1 MRIQTQFLWIN
12 LIGGIAVLG
21 GYIIA
26 LIYHPE
32 TRTDLWGDVP
42 INWRPWIVTSMFFA
56 GFGYCYA
63 IYYMVYNDG
72 LSLQFFWGRV
82 DAAKMIILL
91 ILFLSSASLWIHTTF
106 SYIDSPTYLKWAFV
120 QAELWI
126 TAFSILLMTIGL
138 ATASGVE
145 QPLKHNISILGLSLI
160 SFHCLVLDAMLW
172 INKFPRSDL

>member
-1 MRIQTQFLWIN
+1 MRIQSQFLWIN

-32 TRTDLWGDVP
+32 TRNYLWGGVP
-42 INWRPWIVTSMFFA
+42 INWRPWIV
-56 GFGYCYA
+56 CYA
-63 IYYMVYNDG
+63 IHYMVFSDG

-82 DAAKMIILL
+82 DATKMIILL
-91 ILFLSSASLWIHTTF
+91 VLFLFSASLWIHTTF

-126 TAFSILLMTIGL
+126 TALSILLMTIGL
-138 ATASGVE
+138 ATANGVE
-145 QPLKHNISILGLSLI
+145 QSMKHNISILGLSLI

>member
-32 TRTDLWGDVP
+32 TRTDLWGGVP
-42 INWRPWIVTSMFFA
+42 INWRPWIVISMFFA
-56 GFGYCYA
+56 GFGYCYS

-91 ILFLSSASLWIHTTF
+91 ILFLLSASLWIHTTF
-106 SYIDSPTYLKWAFV
+106 AYIDSPTYLKWAFV

-126 TAFSILLMTIGL
+126 TALSILLMTIGL
-138 ATASGVE
+138 ATARGVE
-145 QPLKHNISILGLSLI
+145 QTLKHNISILGLSLI

>member
-1 MRIQTQFLWIN
+1 MRIQSQFLWIN

-32 TRTDLWGDVP
+32 TRNYLWGGVP

-63 IYYMVYNDG
+63 IHYMVFSD
-72 LSLQFFWGRV
+72 
-82 DAAKMIILL
+82 
-91 ILFLSSASLWIHTTF
+91 

-126 TAFSILLMTIGL
+126 TALSILLMTIGL
-138 ATASGVE
+138 ATANEVE
-145 QPLKHNISILGLSLI
+145 QSMKHNISILGLSLI